1 MDQLFSR
8 LATWLKDKCILSVQ
22 WLLHACMKCCY
33 DVSEAVVLDHFA
45 NFRDSV
51 QPFLDKSFKDFASVR
66 LWKFSAVKGEPEV
79 QVKKN
84 ELNAQWTD
92 LQGRTDKSV
101 QILIPDFKLDSTFY
115 AAAHRTF
122 KAYEQIPTTDRCEE
136 KDEYKASKNVK
147 QMMVSLS
154 NCLDR
159 MKRVVRSP
167 TEAYMRKI
175 LKDVADDMKEAVV
188 AGHYEEAVASVRD
201 DIKEYSLYRTFPFDW
216 NVGIYT
222 NPETISLL
230 DLVNG

>member
-1 MDQLFSR
+1 MWTNCFPGLQHGS
-8 LATWLKDKCILSVQ
+8 KDKCILSVQ

-92 LQGRTDKSV
+92 LQGRTEKTV
-101 QILIPDFKLDSTFY
+101 EIIIQGVKLDSRVY

-122 KAYEQIPTTDRCEE
+122 SDYEQISTTDRCEE
-136 KDEYKASKNVK
+136 KEEYKASKNVK
-147 QMMVSLS
+147 QMIVSL
-154 NCLDR
+154 NEDYKMPCCAWNAFKCLC
-159 MKRVVRSP
+159 
-167 TEAYMRKI
+167 I
-175 LKDVADDMKEAVV
+175 CCDDY
-188 AGHYEEAVASVRD
+188 G
-201 DIKEYSLYRTFPFDW
+201 
-216 NVGIYT
+216 
-222 NPETISLL
+222 
-230 DLVNG
+230 

>member
-1 MDQLFSR
+1 
-8 LATWLKDKCILSVQ
+8 
-22 WLLHACMKCCY
+22 MKCCY

-101 QILIPDFKLDSTFY
+101 QILIPDVKLDSTFY

-147 QMMVSLS
+147 QMMVSL
-154 NCLDR
+154 NVRITKCL
-159 MKRVVRSP
+159 VVLGIP
-167 TEAYMRKI
+167 
-175 LKDVADDMKEAVV
+175 LNVCVFVV
-188 AGHYEEAVASVRD
+188 MIMDERQHHD
-201 DIKEYSLYRTFPFDW
+201 NT
-216 NVGIYT
+216 
-222 NPETISLL
+222 
-230 DLVNG
+230 